1 MDAMPY
7 EIQIGGITFYV
18 EPRDYEMLKNYLFS
32 LQQAFQ
38 KIEGAE
44 SGNLDNILEDLENR
58 IAEIFLL
65 RLNPPK
71 YTIDAR
77 DIELMI
83 LQVGTPREI
92 ALSEGID
99 LDALYFERQRQWKGR
114 QNLGKAAF
122 QKTPAKQD
130 TKFYLDRSHKKLGG
144 VASGLAHYLG
154 IDPVWTRLAFIGGVF
169 LTGGFAFLAYL
180 VAWIA
185 APASADLGDYRVKRL
200 RRSATDNK
208 IAGVASGLAKYL
220 GIDETLVRLLFVGGL
235 FVKGVTLPIYL
246 LLWLLM
252 PKVSSLAEQTALE
265 KEPLLKADSKPSKAQ
280 LWIAKTFKK

>member
-1 MDAMPY
+1 MDATPY
-7 EIQIGGITFYV
+7 EIQIGGITFYI
-18 EPRDYEMLKNYLFS
+18 EPRDYETLKNYLFS

-38 KIEGAE
+38 KIEG
-44 SGNLDNILEDLENR
+44 SQGGDLDNILEDLENR

-71 YTIDAR
+71 YTIDAQ

-99 LDALYFERQRQWKGR
+99 LDALYFERQRQWKGKQAINSQQAYSKPMR
-114 QNLGKAAF
+114 QN
-122 QKTPAKQD
+122 

-154 IDPVWTRLAFIGGVF
+154 IDPLWTRLAFVGGLF
-169 LTGGFAFLAYL
+169 MTGGFALLAYL
-180 VAWIA
+180 VAWMA
-185 APASADLGDYRVKRL
+185 APSSADLGDFNVKRL
-200 RRSATDNK
+200 RRSATDSK

-220 GIDETLVRLLFVGGL
+220 GIDETLVRALFLGGL
-235 FVKGVTLPIYL
+235 LVKGATLPVYL

-252 PKVSSLAEQTALE
+252 PKVSNLTEQAALE
-265 KEPLLKADSKPSKAQ
+265 QEPLLRPENKPSKAQ
-280 LWIAKTFKK
+280 LWFAKTFKK